1 MTNDEMI
8 KLAKELAA
16 KAINDVNKKSI
27 SYSDRD
33 LSEMPKHLCEDDM
46 FIVWF
51 SKTLQNWKA
60 LVSTSCIPAGEYP
73 GNYVEVTYNGDKKEA
88 YVDVYCKNANIAYA
102 IIPLDSKPIS
112 ESTNSR
118 IVLRL
123 KRQLNI
129 PNQPTN
135 HTYRDGW
142 NSALVMAIRHLE
154 EDIPKA
160 YEGFPIVHDL
170 ITFCMNSQI
179 RK

>member
-1 MTNDEMI
+1 MI

-60 LVSTSCIPAGEYP
+60 LVSTSRIPAGEYP
-73 GNYVEVTYNGDKKEA
+73 GDYVEVTYNGDKKEA
-88 YVDVYCKNANIAYA
+88 YVDVYCKNANIAYV
-102 IIPLDSKPIS
+102 IIPLDPKPIS
-112 ESTNSR
+112 ESTSSR
-118 IVLRL
+118 IVL
-123 KRQLNI
+123 NE
-129 PNQPTN
+129 PTN

-142 NSALVMAIRHLE
+142 NSALAMAIRHLE

-160 YEGFPIVHDL
+160 YEGFPIIHDL

>member
-60 LVSTSCIPAGEYP
+60 LVSTGCIPSGEYP
-73 GNYVEVTYNGDKKEA
+73 GDYVEVTYNGDKKEA
-88 YVDVYCKNANIAYA
+88 YVDVYCKNANIAYV
-102 IIPLDSKPIS
+102 IIPLDPKPIS
-112 ESTNSR
+112 ERTNSR
-118 IVLRL
+118 IVL
-123 KRQLNI
+123 
-129 PNQPTN
+129 NQPTN

-142 NSALVMAIRHLE
+142 NSALAMAIRYLE